1 MNGLHIPDALSFSL
15 HPHPSA
21 CTPIFHGRMGHGG
34 GPKTKADAKPKVTKQ
49 QENAGKSA
57 TQKKAEQ
64 QAKKAA
70 KNEKSGLTK

>member
-1 MNGLHIPDALSFSL
+1 
-15 HPHPSA
+15 
-21 CTPIFHGRMGHGG
+21 MGHGG
-34 GPKTKADAKPKVTKQ
+34 GPKTKADPKPKVTKQ

-70 KNEKSGLTK
+70 KNEKVGFKG

>member
-1 MNGLHIPDALSFSL
+1 
-15 HPHPSA
+15 
-21 CTPIFHGRMGHGG
+21 MGHGG

>member
-1 MNGLHIPDALSFSL
+1 LRHRQLYLPVALTLSLTIPLCDS
-15 HPHPSA
+15 
-21 CTPIFHGRMGHGG
+21 MGHGG
-34 GPKTKADAKPKVTKQ
+34 GPKTKADPKPKVTKQ

-70 KNEKSGLTK
+70 KNEKVGFKG